1 VSDLLPV
8 PTIAETAKKYGFP
21 LALRDQP
28 ATVLPRIPV
37 NPFDHSVAVGPI
49 FPPSNNLAQV
59 RGTPN
64 TRIEPT
70 PFENLLNMLT
80 GNGPAPA
87 TATNLIGTRG

>member
-1 VSDLLPV
+1 MSEDLPV
-8 PTIAETAKKYGFP
+8 PIADIAKQNGFP
-21 LALRDQP
+21 LSWRDQP

-49 FPPSNNLAQV
+49 FPPSNNLARV
-59 RGTPN
+59 RGTPS

-70 PFENLLNMLT
+70 PFENLLNILT
-80 GNGPAPA
+80 GNGPQPA